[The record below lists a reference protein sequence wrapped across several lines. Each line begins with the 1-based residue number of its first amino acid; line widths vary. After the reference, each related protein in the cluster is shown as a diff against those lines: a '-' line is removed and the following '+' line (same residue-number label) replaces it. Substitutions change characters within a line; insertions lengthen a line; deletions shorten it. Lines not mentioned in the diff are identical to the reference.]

1 MIATSLTALILFL
14 AASLLCVCFPG
25 AFGWIE
31 RLGAK
36 LATRKRAAIL
46 AIAAA
51 AILVRVSLLWLMPVP
66 LPEVEDE
73 FSYLLAA
80 DTFVHGRLA
89 NPPHAMSLYFDTFHV
104 NQHPTYASM
113 YPPAQGAAL
122 AVGELL
128 GNPWIG
134 VLLSMGVMCAAALW
148 ALQGWLPPRWALVG
162 GVLVL
167 FRLAISSYWINS
179 YWGGAVAAI
188 GGALVIGALPRIMRF
203 HRARDAVILGVGAS
217 ILANSRPFEGL
228 IFCLPVFAVLLVW
241 LFRQASPPWRVS
253 IAEVVAPFCA
263 VMLLCG
269 LFMGYYNWR
278 VTGHPLVFPHLLN
291 EAHYAAVPLFA
302 WQKTRPLFHFQ
313 NPQFEASY
321 NHWWA
326 EQAWSRG
333 RPDSF
338 KNIFATLRSY
348 GRVLAIFFAWP
359 ELFIPALAAP
369 WVIWDRRTRFL
380 VVQFS
385 ICLGGFVLVAWFA
398 PHFAAA
404 LTATIF
410 ILVTQGMRHIRHWRL
425 RGHAFGTFLS
435 RAVVVW
441 AILLSGLH
449 GYYLRFN
456 PSLDV
461 RAQIAKQ
468 LDSSP
473 GNDLV
478 IVQYL
483 PDHNPGAEWVYNA
496 ADIDHAKVVWARD
509 IPGVSLQPLL
519 DYFHGRRVWILQADA
534 NPPKLSRFTGEPAP

>member
-14 AASLLCVCFPG
+14 AACLLCVLFPR
-25 AFGWIE
+25 AFRWAE
-31 RLGAK
+31 RQGAK
-36 LATRKRAAIL
+36 FATRKRAAIL

-51 AILVRVSLLWLMPVP
+51 VILVRVSLLWLMPVP

-80 DTFVHGRLA
+80 DTFAHGRLA
-89 NPPHAMSLYFDTFHV
+89 NPPHPMWLYFDTFHV
-104 NQHPTYASM
+104 NQHPTYASI

-134 VLLSMGVMCAAALW
+134 VLLSMAVMCAVVLW

-162 GVLVL
+162 GILVL
-167 FRLAISSYWINS
+167 LRLAVSSYWINS

-188 GGALVIGALPRIMRF
+188 GGALVVGALPRILRF
-203 HRARDAVILGVGAS
+203 HRARDAVILGLGAS
-217 ILANSRPFEGL
+217 VLANSRPFEGL
-228 IFCLPVFAVLLVW
+228 IFCLPVFAVLVVW
-241 LFRQASPPWRVS
+241 LFRRSSPSWRVS
-253 IAEVVAPFCA
+253 VAQVVLPFCA

-278 VTGHPLVFPHLLN
+278 VTGHPFEFAYVLN
-291 EAHYAAVPLFA
+291 VKSHFAVPQLA
-302 WQKTRPLFHFQ
+302 WEKTLVPFHFK
-313 NPQFEASY
+313 NAQFEAYY
-321 NHWWA
+321 NHWWT

-338 KNIFATLRSY
+338 KNIFAMLRSY

-369 WVIWDRRTRFL
+369 WVLWDRRTRFL
-380 VVQFS
+380 VVQFC
-385 ICLGGFVLVAWFA
+385 ICLGGFVLVGLFA
-398 PHFAAA
+398 PHYAAA

-410 ILVTQGMRHIRHWRL
+410 ILLAQGMRHIRHWRL
-425 RGHAFGTFLS
+425 RGYSLGTVLS
-435 RAVVVW
+435 RVVVAW
-441 AILLSGLH
+441 AVLLSGLH

-456 PSLDV
+456 PTLDV
-461 RAQIAKQ
+461 RAQITKQ
-468 LDSSP
+468 LDSMP

-496 ADIDHAKVVWARD
+496 ADIDHSKVVWARD

-519 DYFHGRRVWILQADA
+519 DYFRGRRVWLLQADA
-534 NPPKLSRFTGEPAP
+534 NPPKLSPYPNEPAH